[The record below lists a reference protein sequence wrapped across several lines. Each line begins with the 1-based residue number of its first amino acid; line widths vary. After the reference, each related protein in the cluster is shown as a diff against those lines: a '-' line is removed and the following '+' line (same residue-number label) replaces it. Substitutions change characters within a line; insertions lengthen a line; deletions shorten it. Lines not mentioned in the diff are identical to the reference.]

1 MIHRLPLCILALGLW
16 RLLAA
21 SPAAAHYGPPFP
33 ILVDRPA
40 GPYVV
45 SVWADP
51 NIGTGTF
58 FVILEAPKGKRLPA
72 RTRVRIGVRPVTGR
86 LPEVLYETELQPVR
100 RGARYYTAVQFDQ
113 GGMWHVRCLVDG
125 SEGGGE
131 LTADVEATPA
141 GVLGPLG
148 SLIYLVPFLGVGG
161 LWLKAV
167 LYRRKAPHHPGPLL
181 PVGGRAMGEEGRGDE
196 GLGRGC
202 SEAAE

>member
-1 MIHRLPLCILALGLW
+1 MMIRRLPLYVLALGL
-16 RLLAA
+16 LLLLTA

-58 FVILEAPKGKRLPA
+58 FVILETPKGKRLPA
-72 RTRVRIGVRPVTGR
+72 GTRVRVGVRPVSGR
-86 LPEVLYETELQPVR
+86 LPEVLYETEAQSVR
-100 RGARYYTAVQFDQ
+100 RGARYFTSVQFDQ
-113 GGMWHVRCLVDG
+113 GGIWHVRCLIDG

-167 LYRRKAPHHPGPLL
+167 LFRRKTAVDVTP
-181 PVGGRAMGEEGRGDE
+181 
-196 GLGRGC
+196 
-202 SEAAE
+202 AA

>member
-1 MIHRLPLCILALGLW
+1 MRRPLPLFLVLALALLFC
-16 RLLAA
+16 RL
-21 SPAAAHYGPPFP
+21 PAAAHYGPPFP

-58 FVILEAPKGKRLPA
+58 FVLLDAPKGKRLPA
-72 RTRVRIGVRPVTGR
+72 RTRVRVGVRPVSGR
-86 LPEVLYETELQPVR
+86 LPEVLYETEAQPVR
-100 RGARYYTAVQFDQ
+100 YGARYFTSVQFDQ

-141 GVLGPLG
+141 GILGPLG

-167 LYRRKAPHHPGPLL
+167 LYRRNAGK
-181 PVGGRAMGEEGRGDE
+181 GG
-196 GLGRGC
+196 
-202 SEAAE
+202 AAQTLQ

>member
-1 MIHRLPLCILALGLW
+1 MTKRLRLPLLLVALGLC
-16 RLLAA
+16 RLLSAA
-21 SPAAAHYGPPFP
+21 PAAAHYGPPFP
-33 ILVDRPA
+33 ILVDRPT

-72 RTRVRIGVRPVTGR
+72 VARVRIGVRPVSGR
-86 LPEVLYETELQPVR
+86 LPEVLYETEPQR
-100 RGARYYTAVQFDQ
+100 TRQGARYYTAVQFDQ

-125 SEGGGE
+125 VAGGGE
-131 LTADVEATPA
+131 LGADVEATPA
-141 GVLGPLG
+141 GILGPLG

-167 LYRRKAPHHPGPLL
+167 MFRRKAPRA
-181 PVGGRAMGEEGRGDE
+181 VG
-196 GLGRGC
+196 
-202 SEAAE
+202 

>member
-1 MIHRLPLCILALGLW
+1 MRRLPSFCALALTLLLC
-16 RLLAA
+16 RLPA
-21 SPAAAHYGPPFP
+21 SAHYGPPFP

-58 FVILEAPKGKRLPA
+58 FVLLDAPKGKRLPA
-72 RTRVRIGVRPVTGR
+72 RTRVRVGVRPVSGR
-86 LPEVLYETELQPVR
+86 LPEVLYETEAQPVR
-100 RGARYYTAVQFDQ
+100 HGIRYFTSVQFDQ
-113 GGMWHVRCLVDG
+113 GGMWHIRCLVDG

-141 GVLGPLG
+141 GVLGPIG

-167 LYRRKAPHHPGPLL
+167 LYRRK
-181 PVGGRAMGEEGRGDE
+181 EGRV
-196 GLGRGC
+196 
-202 SEAAE
+202 AA